1 MAVIVNGDGI
11 LTGVSSLT
19 TALDDITS
27 GRGTVTCVATVG
39 TLQLGAGVS
48 ISSPRS
54 QNAAIF
60 TNNSEFLT
68 VDDAGR
74 VGVGTVTPNS
84 DAHPQNVGKINV
96 GFITARS
103 VAGDIDAN
111 TLVVAGI
118 STFVGALNASSVV
131 SSGAVS
137 GTTGTFTSDV
147 SIQGNTTLG
156 NATSDTITFSG
167 RVNSDLNPSG
177 STRDVGT
184 SGVEWRNLYTSAGVV
199 ASDVIATHA
208 GDNSQIRFPA
218 NDMISFETGGTEIA
232 RFNNSQLFLVGTD
245 SAVNSS
251 SAKVQIAHTNANA
264 RLDISRFSDDSA
276 PPYFEFFK
284 TRNNTIGGNGL
295 VQSGDELG
303 RIRWNGNT
311 GSGPVFAAQI
321 QVFAGATPGSGADM
335 PGEMAFSTTP
345 DGSGTPVER
354 LRITKT
360 GNVGI
365 NANSP
370 SAKLTVRDTTGSISS
385 TKTLTANFYREDG
398 TRNPRLQVLH
408 NQDGSIL
415 RHTYSTGASSLMFE
429 IGATEVARFNGSGNL
444 AFAAGKGI
452 DFSSA
457 SGSSGGS
464 SSALLDDYEEGSW
477 TPSFSYSNGGAPTLS
492 EALGY
497 YVKIGRMVHCLFT
510 TTNSAQG
517 GGSGNLLLNN
527 LPFTSSSVSG
537 MRHNGHMTYFAGMGS
552 ALRSNIVVYNAGGT
566 TTVYLYHQNSG
577 NTQIETITRNYITSN
592 TTFRGHITFYV

>member
-11 LTGVSSLT
+11 LTGISSLAT
-19 TALDDITS
+19 SLTDITS
-27 GRGTVTCVATVG
+27 GRGTITGVTTVG
-39 TLQLGAGVS
+39 TLQLGTGVS

-54 QNAAIF
+54 QQAAIF
-60 TNNSEFLT
+60 TNNTEFLT

-118 STFVGALNASSVV
+118 STFVGALNATSVV

-137 GTTGTFTSDV
+137 GTTGTFTGDV

-184 SGVEWRNLYTSAGVV
+184 SGVEWRNLYTSGGVV

-232 RFNNSQLFLVGTD
+232 RFNNSQLFLVGNT
-245 SAVNSS
+245 SALHSRGS
-251 SAKVQIAHTNANA
+251 KVQISHTDANA
-264 RLDISRFSDDSA
+264 RLDIGRYSDDSA
-276 PPYFEFFK
+276 PPYLEFIK
-284 TRNNTIGGNGL
+284 SRGGTVGSSGL
-295 VQSGDELG
+295 VSAGDELG
-303 RIRWNGNT
+303 RIRWNGDT
-311 GSGPVFAAQI
+311 GSGPKFAAQI
-321 QVFAGATPGSGADM
+321 QVFAGATPGSGSDM
-335 PGEMAFSTTP
+335 PGEMTFSTTA
-345 DGSGTPVER
+345 DSSETPAER

-365 NANSP
+365 NENSP
-370 SAKLTVRDTTGSISS
+370 SAKLTVRDSTGSISS

-429 IGATEVARFNGSGNL
+429 IGSTEVARFNGSGNL
-444 AFAAGKGI
+444 AFANGKGI
-452 DFSSA
+452 DFSA
-457 SGSSGGS
+457 TSSNGTS
-464 SSALLDDYEEGSW
+464 ELLDDYEEGVW
-477 TPSFSYSNGGAPTLS
+477 TPAYTYSNGGAPTLS
-492 EALGY
+492 EALGH
-497 YVKIGRMVHCLFT
+497 YVKIGRMVYATFT

-517 GGSGNLLLNN
+517 GGSGNFAVNN
-527 LPFTSSSVSG
+527 LPFQSTAASG
-537 MRHNGHMTYFAGMGS
+537 TRHHGGITYFTGMASGI
-552 ALRSNIVVYNAGGT
+552 RSNMVLYNAGST
-566 TTVYLYHQNSG
+566 TSVFIYHQNSS
-577 NTQIETITRNYITSN
+577 NTAIENITRNYIQSN
-592 TTFRGHITFYV
+592 TTIRGFVIFMTD